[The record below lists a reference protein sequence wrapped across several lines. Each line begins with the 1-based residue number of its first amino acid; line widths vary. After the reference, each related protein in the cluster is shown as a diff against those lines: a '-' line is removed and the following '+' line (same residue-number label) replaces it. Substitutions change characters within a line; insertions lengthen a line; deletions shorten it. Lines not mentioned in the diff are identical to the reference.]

1 MTPAPA
7 VGRLRD
13 MPPKPR
19 AQAMTGD
26 ELRDLLKRKGVSQR
40 ELARRMEIHFT
51 TVFRWVKGDSNIDK
65 ANALLI
71 REVLKAPG
79 K

>member
-1 MTPAPA
+1 
-7 VGRLRD
+7 
-13 MPPKPR
+13 
-19 AQAMTGD
+19 MTGD